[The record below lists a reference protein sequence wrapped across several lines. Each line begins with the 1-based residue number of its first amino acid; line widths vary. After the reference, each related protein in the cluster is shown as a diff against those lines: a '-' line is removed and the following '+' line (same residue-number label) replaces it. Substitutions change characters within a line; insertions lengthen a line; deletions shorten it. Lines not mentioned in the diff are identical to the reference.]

1 MKRKK
6 LHTILAFAHNQ
17 PGVLYKLL
25 SLIRKKRYNVETI
38 TVGHSH
44 VAGISRMTISFS
56 HDEGN
61 KFEQIVKQIEKIT
74 EIPKTEDVTDAN
86 VINRELVLLKVRAAP
101 QDRVHVT
108 ATAQILHGK
117 VIHVAPAHMIVEI
130 ADRQENVEST
140 IRMFEEFGILGIAR
154 TGATVMHRE
163 DEDMGLDRIV
173 LPRGEAGY
181 GCAVSAEDGTALRHR
196 RKERPRSSSSE

>member
-1 MKRKK
+1 MKPRK

-38 TVGHSH
+38 TVGPTH

-56 HDEGN
+56 HEEGN
-61 KFEQIVKQIEKIT
+61 AFEQVVRQIEKIT

-108 ATAQILHGK
+108 ATAQVFDGK
-117 VIHVAPAHMIVEI
+117 VLHVAPGHMIVELTGK
-130 ADRQENVEST
+130 QENLEDT
-140 IRMFEEFGILGIAR
+140 IRVFEEFGILGIAR
-154 TGATVMHRE
+154 TGATVIHRE

-173 LPRGEAGY
+173 LPEA
-181 GCAVSAEDGTALRHR
+181 VR
-196 RKERPRSSSSE
+196 RIR

>member
-1 MKRKK
+1 MKRRK
-6 LHTILAFAHNQ
+6 LRTILAFAHNQ

-38 TVGHSH
+38 TVGHTH

-56 HDEGN
+56 HEEGN
-61 KFEQIVKQIEKIT
+61 RFEQVVRQIEKIT
-74 EIPKTEDVTDAN
+74 EIPKTEDVTDAD

-108 ATAQILHGK
+108 ATARIFGGK
-117 VIHVAPAHMIVEI
+117 VLHVAPSHMIVEI
-130 ADRQENVEST
+130 TGKQENIEGA
-140 IRMFEEFGILGIAR
+140 IRMFENFGVLGIAR
-154 TGATVMHRE
+154 TGATVLHRG

-173 LPRGEAGY
+173 LPRREP
-181 GCAVSAEDGTALRHR
+181 DR
-196 RKERPRSSSSE
+196 RPA

>member
-1 MKRKK
+1 VKRRK

-38 TVGHSH
+38 TVGHTH

-56 HDEGN
+56 HEEGN
-61 KFEQIVKQIEKIT
+61 KFEQIVRQIEKIT

-86 VINRELVLLKVRAAP
+86 VINRELVLLKIRAAP

-108 ATAQILHGK
+108 ATAQIFGGK

-130 ADRQENVEST
+130 SEKQENIEGT
-140 IRMFEEFGILGIAR
+140 IQMFEDFGILGIAR

-173 LPRGEAGY
+173 LPAGVP
-181 GCAVSAEDGTALRHR
+181 GR
-196 RKERPRSSSSE
+196 RTP

>member
-1 MKRKK
+1 MRRKK

-38 TVGHSH
+38 TVGHTH
-44 VAGISRMTISFS
+44 VSGISRMTISFS

-74 EIPKTEDVTDAN
+74 EIPKTEDVTEAN
-86 VINRELVLLKVRAAP
+86 VINRELVLLKVRASP

-108 ATAQILHGK
+108 ATAQILDGK

-130 ADRQENVEST
+130 AGRQENIEST
-140 IRMFEEFGILGIAR
+140 IRIFEEFGILGIAR

-173 LPRGEAGY
+173 LPTGSPSPRI
-181 GCAVSAEDGTALRHR
+181 R
-196 RKERPRSSSSE
+196 RPVRNPR

>member
-1 MKRKK
+1 MKPRK

-38 TVGHSH
+38 TVGHTH
-44 VAGISRMTISFS
+44 VAGITRMTISFS
-56 HDEGN
+56 HEEGN
-61 KFEQIVKQIEKIT
+61 NFEQVVKQIEKIT
-74 EIPKTEDVTDAN
+74 EIPQSEDVTDAN
-86 VINRELVLLKVRAAP
+86 VINRELVLLKIRAAP

-108 ATAQILHGK
+108 ATAQILDGK

-130 ADRQENVEST
+130 AGKQENIEST
-140 IRMFEEFGILGIAR
+140 IQMFEDFGILGVAR
-154 TGATVMHRE
+154 TGATVIHRE

-173 LPRGEAGY
+173 LPRGG
-181 GCAVSAEDGTALRHR
+181 R
-196 RKERPRSSSSE
+196 RG